1 MVIDTLKQLKA
12 RYGNLP
18 GTILHSDRG
27 SQYTSAAFRVELEKM
42 GIVQS
47 LSGTG
52 RCYGN
57 ARIESFF
64 ATLKK
69 EKLYRIPT
77 TEMTR
82 DEVRTVI
89 FRYIFVY
96 YNRIRIHTSNEYGLP
111 PSLLREYRQSLT
123 EPAA

>member
-1 MVIDTLKQLKA
+1 
-12 RYGNLP
+12 
-18 GTILHSDRG
+18 
-27 SQYTSAAFRVELEKM
+27 M
-42 GIVQS
+42 GMVQS
-47 LSGTG
+47 LSGAG
-52 RCYGN
+52 RCYDN
-57 ARIESFF
+57 ARMESFF

-111 PSLLREYRQSLT
+111 PSLLREYRQSMT
-123 EPAA
+123 DPAA